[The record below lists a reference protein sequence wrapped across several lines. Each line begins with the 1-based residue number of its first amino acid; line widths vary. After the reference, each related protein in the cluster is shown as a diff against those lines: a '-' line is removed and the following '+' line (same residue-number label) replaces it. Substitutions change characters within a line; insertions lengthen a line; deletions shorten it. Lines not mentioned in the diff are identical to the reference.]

1 MAHLHKLYC
10 RLALLNDAMTL
21 LVTLAAAACQRPLTG
36 PSGGGSV
43 PVAAVTLS
51 LASASLTAGQT
62 VQLTATPKDANGNP
76 LSGRV
81 ITWTSSAAAVAAVS
95 GSGLVTGVAVGSATI
110 TATSEGQSGTAA
122 FTVTNVPV
130 AAVTVSPATAGV
142 VVGQMVQLTATP
154 KDANGNPL
162 SGRVITW
169 TSSAAAVAAVSGS
182 GLVTGV
188 VVGSATITATSEG
201 QSGTAAVTVT
211 SSAGAGGCSAPQP
224 GWIWCDDFEQNRLA
238 SYYEYDNGGGNFGPV
253 VGVGRNGGTAMRAHF
268 NVGTVSPGS
277 LHLAFGKTPRSYFKP
292 VDAGTA
298 VYRELYWRF
307 YYKAQSPWTGG
318 NPNKLTRALSFVD
331 PANFNSVVYAQLWGY
346 GTTNFLTLD
355 PASGTDPAG
364 NIVTTGWNDFAHMRW
379 LGAKPGMTPLYDATH
394 VGQWH
399 CIETHAKLND
409 PGQSNGVFEYWLDGL
424 LDAQETVLNWVGS
437 YQTYGLNALFL
448 EGYWNAG
455 SPVAQ
460 DMLFDDYVVSTQRIG
475 C

>member
-1 MAHLHKLYC
+1 MTFKHKLSR
-10 RLALLNDAMTL
+10 RLALLRNAL
-21 LVTLAAAACQRPLTG
+21 LVGVAWVLACERPLAVTS

-51 LASASLTAGQT
+51 LASANLTAGQT
-62 VQLTATPKDANGNP
+62 
-76 LSGRV
+76 
-81 ITWTSSAAAVAAVS
+81 
-95 GSGLVTGVAVGSATI
+95 
-110 TATSEGQSGTAA
+110 
-122 FTVTNVPV
+122 
-130 AAVTVSPATAGV
+130 
-142 VVGQMVQLTATP
+142 VQLTATP

-224 GWIWCDDFEQNRLA
+224 GWLWCDDLQQNRLP
-238 SYYEYDNGGGNFGPV
+238 SYHESDNGGGNIGPG
-253 VGVGRNGGTAMRAHF
+253 VGVSLNWGNAMRAHF

-424 LDAQETVLNWVGS
+424 LDAQETGLNWVGS

-460 DMLFDDYVVSTQRIG
+460 DMFFDDYVVSTQRIG